1 MYIQL
6 NKIHGISW
14 KLRSWKY
21 LIGPWL
27 EIFIAV
33 VYDRLEMANSLLESK
48 KLDQKEL
55 LYFGK
60 DISLTTYNYKD
71 FTSSISSPQWNEKL
85 ILRLLYILNNKD
97 FSNKANLA
105 SSKNKVPSI
114 KLSKMKINSYQIKNF
129 LLKICERFFCKF
141 NNFVFLFLILEV
153 NLIINTLLNLK
164 QLPFLLFQFLKNKTI
179 KSGVETALREKLT
192 FDYKYQ
198 CLEEKVII
206 SLISESLPTVYLEG
220 FHKLRDLS
228 LNSFLPKKRI

>member
-1 MYIQL
+1 MKNNIFFIQNQIYRLVKNIFIGNWIKDFLPKKISSNSHFINYPQDCHFSTQEKKINKSRILSDSILTKLYIQL

-48 KLDQKEL
+48 KLDQKDL

-60 DISLTTYNYKD
+60 VISLTTYNYKD

-114 KLSKMKINSYQIKNF
+114 KLSKIENYSYQIKIF
-129 LLKICERFFCKF
+129 
-141 NNFVFLFLILEV
+141 
-153 NLIINTLLNLK
+153 
-164 QLPFLLFQFLKNKTI
+164 
-179 KSGVETALREKLT
+179 
-192 FDYKYQ
+192 Y
-198 CLEEKVII
+198 
-206 SLISESLPTVYLEG
+206 
-220 FHKLRDLS
+220 
-228 LNSFLPKKRI
+228 